1 MRNAAF
7 LALALA
13 LLLLQANV
21 HRVIGPAHL
30 HGWTPSLAL
39 PLVIFLGVHEPSMA
53 RGALLAF
60 VIGHALDL
68 FASAPIGLFTFLYV
82 SLWWLARIVG
92 VRLTAQTVP
101 TQMALTFGFALV
113 EALVVLVL
121 LVVFGADPQRP
132 VELATVVVPHS
143 TATALIAPLVFRIAE
158 RLHQTA
164 AAPQQRQAEAARP

>member
-13 LLLLQANV
+13 LLLVQANV
-21 HRVIGPAHL
+21 HRLLGPVGL
-30 HGWTPSLAL
+30 HGWTPSMLL

-53 RGALLAF
+53 RGVLLAF
-60 VIGHALDL
+60 AIGHALDL

-82 SLWWLARIVG
+82 GLWWLARIAG

-101 TQMALTFGFALV
+101 TQMALAFGFSLI
-113 EALVVLVL
+113 ESLVVLVL

-132 VELATVVVPHS
+132 VELATVVMPHS
-143 TATALIAPLVFRIAE
+143 TATALVAPLVFRLAE

-164 AAPQQRQAEAARP
+164 AAPQQRPAEAPR